1 LQIGNGRPYVPGGG
15 LPLPVAC
22 LTDHSAAAELRTALS
37 TLLREIGLES
47 GLFAPRIRELERIH
61 GKAVYSEV
69 VHLLA
74 HLRFDPDEA
83 EHHWDQIFRHRLAMQ
98 ERLAT
103 PVDVRVAL
111 LDYFVQVNRKLTN
124 PKIIEMKLFEKTED
138 SVLRDELTGLYN
150 YRFFSQHLPR
160 EIARSRKDGTPLSL
174 VMIDVDDFKQYND
187 RNGHDAGNVAL
198 AAVGRLLIEAVPE
211 YEIPIRYGGEEFM
224 LVLPSTPKTSALE
237 IATRVRESI
246 ESHRFPCNRESG
258 CRPLTV
264 SIGIATCP
272 GDAEDARAL
281 TRCADH
287 AMYVSKTG
295 GKNRVW
301 LYGGSQRSYRRTDVS
316 RPGTFRA
323 LCETDHAATILN
335 VSEGGLLLLVD
346 KALERGALV
355 EVDLDAAG
363 SERWRKVLGRVVRV
377 QERYEGRFE
386 VALETV
392 AGRL

>member
-1 LQIGNGRPYVPGGG
+1 MFGDWGLLVPLSC
-15 LPLPVAC
+15 LPEHPSDL
-22 LTDHSAAAELRTALS
+22 ELRTALS
-37 TLLREIGLES
+37 TLLHENGLASEH
-47 GLFAPRIRELERIH
+47 LVPRIRALEQRH

-69 VHLLA
+69 LHLLA
-74 HLRFDPDEA
+74 HLRFDAAEA
-83 EHHWDQIFRHRLAMQ
+83 EDHWERIFQHRLAMR
-98 ERLAT
+98 ERLAA
-103 PVDVRVAL
+103 PVDLRVAL

-124 PKIIEMKLFEKTED
+124 PKIIELKLFEKTED

-150 YRFFSQHLPR
+150 YRYFSQHLPR

-174 VMIDVDDFKQYND
+174 VMIDIDNFKEYND

-198 AAVGRLLIEAVPE
+198 AAVGRLLTEAMPE
-211 YEIPIRYGGEEFM
+211 YESPIRYGGEEFV

-237 IATRVRESI
+237 VATRVRESV
-246 ESHRFPCNRESG
+246 ERHRFPCNGMSG

-272 GDAEDARAL
+272 GDAEEARAL

-316 RPGTFRA
+316 RPGAFRT
-323 LCETDHAATILN
+323 LCETDHPATILN

-346 KALERGALV
+346 RKVERGALV
-355 EVDLDAAG
+355 EVDVDVAG
-363 SERWRKVLGRVVRV
+363 SERRRKILGRVVRV
-377 QERYEGRFE
+377 LERHEGRFE
-386 VALETV
+386 VALVTV